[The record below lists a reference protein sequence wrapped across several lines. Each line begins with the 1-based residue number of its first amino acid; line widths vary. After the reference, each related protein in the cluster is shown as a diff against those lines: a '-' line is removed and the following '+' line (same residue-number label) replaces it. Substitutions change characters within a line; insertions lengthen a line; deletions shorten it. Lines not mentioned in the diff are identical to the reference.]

1 MLKQVQKGFTLIEL
15 MIVIAIIGILS
26 ALALPA
32 YRDYTIRARVAEG
45 LALAAPAKLMIA
57 TDANSLANMT
67 SVKNT
72 WNGQANGRGAVSKY
86 VDSVKIAEVDSGADT
101 AGEITITYSA
111 SNVGLPVREN
121 TLVLTPW
128 IYDGN
133 ARWRLGPSLRSGFV
147 SNIDWSCQSASAE
160 VAVSRFG
167 HTGTM
172 GKLPAKFA
180 PAECR

>member
-32 YRDYTIRARVAEG
+32 YQDYTIRARVAEG

-57 TDANSLANMT
+57 TDANSLDNMT

-72 WNGQANGRGAVSKY
+72 WNGQANSRGAVSKY
-86 VDSVKIAEVDSGADT
+86 VDSVKIADVNSNNYN
-101 AGEITITYSA
+101 AGEITITYNA
-111 SNVGLPVREN
+111 SNVGLPVRAN

-133 ARWRLGPSLRSGFV
+133 ARWRLGPSLQNGFV
-147 SNIDWSCQSASAE
+147 SNIDWSCQSTSAQ
-160 VAVSRFG
+160 VAASRFG
-167 HTGTM
+167 SAGTA
-172 GKLPAKFA
+172 GTLPAKYA

>member
-32 YRDYTIRARVAEG
+32 YQDYTIRARVAEG

-72 WNGQANGRGAVSKY
+72 WNGQANSRGAVSKY
-86 VDSVKIAEVDSGADT
+86 VDSVKIAEVDSRHNS

-111 SNVGLPVREN
+111 SNVGLPANAN

-128 IYDGN
+128 VYDGN
-133 ARWRLGPSLRSGFV
+133 ARQRLGPSLNGGFV
-147 SNIDWSCQSASAE
+147 GNIDWSCQSTSAE
-160 VAVSRFG
+160 VAQSRFG
-167 HTGTM
+167 GAGTT